1 MNQKI
6 IYLMNNNINY
16 NSNGKLYQHPNAPH
30 ENINLNNN
38 NNNIEELKKQF
49 KSYVQNN
56 ANNNKE
62 SLISTIDSNLDF
74 YYNSLNICLGKPGQG
89 KTTLLLKQL
98 MLLNNVPNNY
108 EFILYL
114 SNTDDKFF
122 NETIKMFNKI
132 PVVHKT
138 FEEGTECLDEYL
150 VSDQRRGH
158 IFVIIEDATGLLE
171 GRNITWEQWLIKL
184 RHLKMTVWINLH
196 EWVGISAKIR
206 EQVACVFICKGYGK
220 QKCGVIFRQLNIPY
234 DCKIAY
240 GFYNQLRNF
249 EYLKIDNIKG
259 KLKVID

>member
-1 MNQKI
+1 MNN
-6 IYLMNNNINY
+6 NNNINY
-16 NSNGKLYQHPNAPH
+16 NPNAKLYQHPNAPH
-30 ENINLNNN
+30 ENINLNNIN
-38 NNNIEELKKQF
+38 SNIDELKKQF

-62 SLISTIDSNLDF
+62 SLISMIDSNLDF

-114 SNTDDKFF
+114 SNTEDKFF

-150 VSDQRRGH
+150 VSEQRRGH

-171 GRNITWEQWLIKL
+171 GRNMTWEQWLIKL

-196 EWVGISAKIR
+196 EWVGISSKIR
-206 EQVACVFICKGYGK
+206 EQVSCVFICKGYGK

-240 GFYNQLRNF
+240 GFYTQLRNF